1 MWKQIFKATALAGS
15 LDISAA
21 FIQAYL
27 VKGTTPDIILK
38 YIASGLFGKD
48 AFAGGFGYMLAGLLI
63 HFLIAFACSAT
74 YFFIYPKIKLLHY
87 NIWLNSFLVAII
99 AWTMT
104 TRIVIPMSKI
114 QPAPF
119 DLAKAAMAI
128 AILFFCIG
136 LPITVIAKK
145 FYRSKIASS

>member
-1 MWKQIFKATALAGS
+1 MWKQIFKATALTGS
-15 LDISAA
+15 MDICAA

-63 HFLIAFACSAT
+63 HFLIAFACCAT
-74 YFFIYPKIKLLHY
+74 YFFVYPKIKLLHR

-99 AWTMT
+99 AWTVT
-104 TRIVIPMSKI
+104 TRILIPLSKI

-119 DLAKAAMAI
+119 DLAKAVMAI
-128 AILFFCIG
+128 TILFFCIG
-136 LPITVIAKK
+136 LPNTLIAKK
-145 FYRSKIASS
+145 FYSSKITGS